1 MRIQSVA
8 YQRNTKMFQKC
19 LIVEWVLL
27 QIFKKY
33 PEDAIVVNVSSKRKF
48 KILSIQS
55 GGAVFVVEVWN
66 TLCDTC
72 PDFQKNGTEVSC
84 KHLPFFLMFILN
96 QEGGV
101 LNEQQIGDDD
111 VKAMF
116 KYNDIGN
123 KYMKKDN
130 EEME

>member
-1 MRIQSVA
+1 
-8 YQRNTKMFQKC
+8 
-19 LIVEWVLL
+19 
-27 QIFKKY
+27 
-33 PEDAIVVNVSSKRKF
+33 
-48 KILSIQS
+48 
-55 GGAVFVVEVWN
+55 
-66 TLCDTC
+66 
-72 PDFQKNGTEVSC
+72 
-84 KHLPFFLMFILN
+84 MFILN